1 MIARES
7 YLYLFQDHP
16 AVLMFWIE
24 FGLLTVVPCFMFMSS
39 DVRRSPR
46 GLFIAASMYVVG
58 ILLNR
63 STVFFIAYEP
73 LYASKAYIPAV
84 GEFALTIGLILT
96 IVFVYR
102 AAVTFLPVL
111 PATEKES

>member
-1 MIARES
+1 MIYRGT
-7 YLYLFQDHP
+7 YVYLFEFSTP
-16 AVLMFWIE
+16 VIMFWIE
-24 FGLLTVVPCFMFMSS
+24 FGLLTVVPFFMLMSS

-46 GLFIAASMYVVG
+46 ALFIAASMYVVG

-73 LYASKAYIPAV
+73 FYSAKAYIPAI
-84 GEFALTIGLILT
+84 GEFALTIGLIAT

-102 AAVTFLPVL
+102 AFVTILPVL
-111 PATEKES
+111 PAPENES